1 MTVNTA
7 FAFLIGVRLSLNL
20 PNARQEREKSQCRS
34 PGSPRCKSPTGEAD
48 PRKAARD
55 CPESDS
61 CPLGEGQEK
70 EDLKLI
76 DCVKLEALMRS
87 QAINAVQ
94 GDHEKHLNV
103 MEFLAG
109 PVLYLP
115 IRPDKNGLVVP

>member
-1 MTVNTA
+1 
-7 FAFLIGVRLSLNL
+7 
-20 PNARQEREKSQCRS
+20 
-34 PGSPRCKSPTGEAD
+34 
-48 PRKAARD
+48 
-55 CPESDS
+55 
-61 CPLGEGQEK
+61 LGEGQEK